1 MPSRI
6 WLDATD
12 PDGPRPMRHDSKSPV
27 AKASASSSSVHPPPL
42 PALPASF
49 AGRPLIPPRH
59 SPSLPQSHSSLHH
72 QSHAQGRRRSLP
84 AKQPRRRP
92 DRSAAYSP
100 SRGPEVI
107 STLIDSLSNISFPD
121 PTEAERPPGQASPD
135 RTHPVV
141 RHGRSFDGGS
151 DMNFLA
157 HRAPASPPTRSYG
170 AFRQALEGQLQG
182 IDDAAEP
189 PVVRTTK
196 PPSSFYQLGPAKTD
210 RAGSLSFGALGYA
223 AITTTHSNPSLTS
236 LRSNDDSGAAVA
248 SPIARHRHGSLT
260 TASNESLKH
269 HMDVKKLH
277 RQSASI
283 NGRNS
288 SKQAGRAD
296 MGGLLISTSASTSP
310 ATAASAFSAS
320 STQVLS
326 TVVNDLPYPAFQE
339 PILEDDVIPEEPEP
353 PISSKKEGK
362 RPAKSPALPASPALS
377 GPSVPDRRSSLRHQ
391 DILPSDLPTT
401 PEASPEPAKSPRFK
415 GKEPKT
421 LTSYDLLNGEDT
433 EVTKRIKE
441 LKAKKEQRDREARQS
456 LTADDELRSSVG
468 SSLTNGDSARRA
480 KKVPR
485 DIRLPSG
492 PHTPAGHGNESE
504 YLSALLQQPSPPLT
518 PTPLPINYS
527 YVVKSLDQDRP
538 SSQSG
543 SAESSDAS
551 PRRASIAIGTLPSA
565 KPISKA
571 LLGSKK
577 EAAKPDAER
586 RSPDAKAQPDA
597 SLRSNSLTT
606 KRKRWSQPDLTGGV
620 ERRSS
625 IKAADALAGKRALNK
640 DPVPEERPSS
650 ADSIERGVETF
661 IHAQRLS
668 QKIRH
673 PQTGRVISFSE
684 VGNPKGNVV
693 FCCVGMG
700 LTRYITAFYDELAST
715 LNLRLITPDRPGVGD
730 SQVDANGTP
739 LSWSGKISPALHD
752 SADPP
757 DDVMLICHALGIN
770 KFSLIAHS
778 AGAIYAL
785 ATALRIPQHI
795 RGKVHLLA
803 PWIPPS
809 QMEAIGSRQDHPPPS
824 TQLPKSQRF
833 LRALPAPFLKVA
845 NSSFL
850 SATSASLSPN
860 LGSPAG
866 AAARRKRKSLQG
878 GGRRSDS
885 GEAARPATSAD
896 DGSPLR
902 PPPRRGDTE
911 PGRESLM
918 YMDRQNIPSAGSAT
932 SLARANSSANMRA
945 AAAVAAA
952 GPLLRPPPSALA
964 AHQRSASAP
973 FHAPSPEPPRAED
986 PARRRAYDERLTLAI
1001 WSAATTNANPATDLL
1016 VCLERTRGIGFRYVD
1031 ITRAVVMHHGARDTR
1046 VPIDNVRW
1054 LAGLMKRCE
1063 VRVLEGEGHGLMASA
1078 AVMGGVLTEMAR
1090 EWDEW
1095 VKVVSKGRASD

>member
-1 MPSRI
+1 MLHAPFPLFLSRPPILCIMPSRI

-12 PDGPRPMRHDSKSPV
+12 PDGPRPMRHDSKSPTP
-27 AKASASSSSVHPPPL
+27 KASSSSSVQRPPPL

-59 SPSLPQSHSSLHH
+59 SPSLPQSE
-72 QSHAQGRRRSLP
+72 GRRRSLP
-84 AKQPRRRP
+84 AKQPRKRP
-92 DRSAAYSP
+92 DRSAVSRSTAYP

-121 PTEAERPPGQASPD
+121 PTEAERPPGQPSPN
-135 RTHPVV
+135 RAPVV
-141 RHGRSFDGGS
+141 RHVRSFDGGS
-151 DMNFLA
+151 DMNFL
-157 HRAPASPPTRSYG
+157 HRGQASPTHSYG

-196 PPSSFYQLGPAKTD
+196 PPSSFYQLSPKPKPD
-210 RAGSLSFGALGYA
+210 SRAGSLSFGGIGIA
-223 AITTTHSNPSLTS
+223 AISNPSLTS
-236 LRSNDDSGAAVA
+236 MDDAAVA
-248 SPIARHRHGSLT
+248 SPISRHRHASLT

-283 NGRNS
+283 HGRKS
-288 SKQAGRAD
+288 SRQAGRAD
-296 MGGLLISTSASTSP
+296 AGGLLISTSASSSP
-310 ATAASAFSAS
+310 AVAAAPFPPS

-326 TVVNDLPYPAFQE
+326 TVVKDLPYPAFQE
-339 PILEDDVIPEEPEP
+339 PIFEDDTIPEEPV
-353 PISSKKEGK
+353 ISSRKEGK

-401 PEASPEPAKSPRFK
+401 PEASPEPAKATFK

-456 LTADDELRSSVG
+456 LTDDLGSSIG
-468 SSLTNGDSARRA
+468 SSLAGDSARRA
-480 KKVPR
+480 KKIPR

-492 PHTPAGHGNESE
+492 QGNESD

-527 YVVKSLDQDRP
+527 FVVKSLDQDRP

-543 SAESSDAS
+543 SGESSNTS

-565 KPISKA
+565 KA
-571 LLGSKK
+571 L
-577 EAAKPDAER
+577 APNR
-586 RSPDAKAQPDA
+586 QPDERP
-597 SLRSNSLTT
+597 SLDARVQAEVRSNSLTT
-606 KRKRWSQPDLTGGV
+606 KRKRWSQPDLVGGV

-625 IKAADALAGKRALNK
+625 VKAADALTGRLHK

-730 SQVDANGTP
+730 SQVDPNGTP
-739 LSWSGKISPALHD
+739 LSWPGTISH
-752 SADPP
+752 
-757 DDVMLICHALGIN
+757 H
-770 KFSLIAHS
+770 F
-778 AGAIYAL
+778 
-785 ATALRIPQHI
+785 
-795 RGKVHLLA
+795 
-803 PWIPPS
+803 
-809 QMEAIGSRQDHPPPS
+809 
-824 TQLPKSQRF
+824 
-833 LRALPAPFLKVA
+833 
-845 NSSFL
+845 
-850 SATSASLSPN
+850 
-860 LGSPAG
+860 
-866 AAARRKRKSLQG
+866 
-878 GGRRSDS
+878 
-885 GEAARPATSAD
+885 
-896 DGSPLR
+896 
-902 PPPRRGDTE
+902 
-911 PGRESLM
+911 
-918 YMDRQNIPSAGSAT
+918 
-932 SLARANSSANMRA
+932 
-945 AAAVAAA
+945 
-952 GPLLRPPPSALA
+952 
-964 AHQRSASAP
+964 
-973 FHAPSPEPPRAED
+973 
-986 PARRRAYDERLTLAI
+986 
-1001 WSAATTNANPATDLL
+1001 DL
-1016 VCLERTRGIGFRYVD
+1016 Y
-1031 ITRAVVMHHGARDTR
+1031 
-1046 VPIDNVRW
+1046 
-1054 LAGLMKRCE
+1054 
-1063 VRVLEGEGHGLMASA
+1063 
-1078 AVMGGVLTEMAR
+1078 
-1090 EWDEW
+1090 
-1095 VKVVSKGRASD
+1095 

>member
-1 MPSRI
+1 M
-6 WLDATD
+6 
-12 PDGPRPMRHDSKSPV
+12 
-27 AKASASSSSVHPPPL
+27 
-42 PALPASF
+42 
-49 AGRPLIPPRH
+49 
-59 SPSLPQSHSSLHH
+59 
-72 QSHAQGRRRSLP
+72 
-84 AKQPRRRP
+84 
-92 DRSAAYSP
+92 
-100 SRGPEVI
+100 
-107 STLIDSLSNISFPD
+107 
-121 PTEAERPPGQASPD
+121 
-135 RTHPVV
+135 
-141 RHGRSFDGGS
+141 
-151 DMNFLA
+151 
-157 HRAPASPPTRSYG
+157 
-170 AFRQALEGQLQG
+170 
-182 IDDAAEP
+182 
-189 PVVRTTK
+189 RTTK
-196 PPSSFYQLGPAKTD
+196 PPSSFYQLGPAKAAKTD

-223 AITTTHSNPSLTS
+223 AITTSQSNPSLTS

-248 SPIARHRHGSLT
+248 SPIARHRHSSLT

-283 NGRNS
+283 NGRKS

-310 ATAASAFSAS
+310 AIPASAFSAS

-326 TVVNDLPYPAFQE
+326 TVVKDLPYPAFQE
-339 PILEDDVIPEEPEP
+339 PILEDDVIPEEPSP
-353 PISSKKEGK
+353 PMSSKKEGK

-401 PEASPEPAKSPRFK
+401 PEASPEPDRSPAFK

-433 EVTKRIKE
+433 EVMKRIKE

-468 SSLTNGDSARRA
+468 SSVTNGDSARRA

-492 PHTPAGHGNESE
+492 PLTPAGHGNESE

-571 LLGSKK
+571 LGSKK
-577 EAAKPDAER
+577 EAAKPNAELQ
-586 RSPDAKAQPDA
+586 SLGAKAQADA

-625 IKAADALAGKRALNK
+625 VKAADALAGRRAMK

-700 LTRYITAFYDELAST
+700 LTRYITAFYDE
-715 LNLRLITPDRPGVGD
+715 R
-730 SQVDANGTP
+730 VDAQP
-739 LSWSGKISPALHD
+739 
-752 SADPP
+752 
-757 DDVMLICHALGIN
+757 
-770 KFSLIAHS
+770 
-778 AGAIYAL
+778 
-785 ATALRIPQHI
+785 R
-795 RGKVHLLA
+795 
-803 PWIPPS
+803 
-809 QMEAIGSRQDHPPPS
+809 
-824 TQLPKSQRF
+824 
-833 LRALPAPFLKVA
+833 
-845 NSSFL
+845 
-850 SATSASLSPN
+850 
-860 LGSPAG
+860 
-866 AAARRKRKSLQG
+866 ARRASQ
-878 GGRRSDS
+878 
-885 GEAARPATSAD
+885 ARH
-896 DGSPLR
+896 R
-902 PPPRRGDTE
+902 
-911 PGRESLM
+911 
-918 YMDRQNIPSAGSAT
+918 
-932 SLARANSSANMRA
+932 RA
-945 AAAVAAA
+945 AKST
-952 GPLLRPPPSALA
+952 PT
-964 AHQRSASAP
+964 
-973 FHAPSPEPPRAED
+973 
-986 PARRRAYDERLTLAI
+986 ARR
-1001 WSAATTNANPATDLL
+1001 
-1016 VCLERTRGIGFRYVD
+1016 
-1031 ITRAVVMHHGARDTR
+1031 
-1046 VPIDNVRW
+1046 
-1054 LAGLMKRCE
+1054 
-1063 VRVLEGEGHGLMASA
+1063 
-1078 AVMGGVLTEMAR
+1078 
-1090 EWDEW
+1090 
-1095 VKVVSKGRASD
+1095 